1 MALHVFQLTILPRHL
16 RSDAL
21 RGEFLQL
28 VPEQMKKLR
37 SDITQED
44 FYEYHKRLP
53 GFQAV
58 FNFKKQLN
66 C

>member
-1 MALHVFQLTILPRHL
+1 MP
-16 RSDAL
+16 S
-21 RGEFLQL
+21 GGKFLQL

-44 FYEYHKRLP
+44 FYEDHKRLP

-66 C
+66 F